1 MQLLISI
8 GVSHSS
14 MLIDDHYH
22 MYFCCCE
29 SRSISLSICR
39 YTQLEVDEHVAVCL
53 SAMDWEDQDEGAA
66 DF

>member
-1 MQLLISI
+1 
-8 GVSHSS
+8 

-29 SRSISLSICR
+29 SCSISLSVCR